1 MKIRGTFV
9 VAAAC
14 LLVIPAALPALAK
27 DKDVKSGTVRDAG
40 SFGIFMSGRRVA
52 TETFSIEENSNGSV
66 ISSQFKSDP
75 GMEKADQS
83 SELQLTAKGDLR
95 KYEWKESSPQK
106 VQAVVV
112 PNDDFLSQRTTV
124 SDDKP
129 TEQPYLLPPSTI
141 VLDDYFFIHREVL
154 LWKYLATACR
164 QQKGRLECPIGQ
176 RTQYGTLDPHDHSS
190 MPVSVEYV
198 GHEKTPIHGT
208 EQEVSHFVLKTDAG
222 EWSLWLDDH
231 FKLQRIIIASEHTEV
246 VRD

>member
-1 MKIRGTFV
+1 VKVRRTFGL
-9 VAAAC
+9 AAMC
-14 LLVIPAALPALAK
+14 LLVIAAALPTLGK
-27 DKDVKSGTVRDAG
+27 DKEAKGDTVDSG
-40 SFGIFMSGRRVA
+40 SFGVFMNGRRVA
-52 TETFSIEENSNGSV
+52 TETFSIEQNANGSV
-66 ISSQFKSDP
+66 VSSEFKSEP
-75 GMEKADQS
+75 GMDKADQS

-95 KYEWKESSPQK
+95 KYEWKESSPQR
-106 VQAVVV
+106 VQAEVV

-129 TEQPYLLPPSTI
+129 TEQPYLLPPSTV
-141 VLDDYFFIHREVL
+141 VLDDYFFVHREVL

-164 QQKGRLECPIGQ
+164 QQKGQLECPVGQ

-198 GHEKTPIHGT
+198 GHEKTTIHGA